1 MTPILDPR
9 NGDIEDDASSTKR
22 RSMLSLAGS
31 LLAEI
36 SLPKLAIAWMLLIG
50 FPGLLLGAAPL
61 LVSIWIAA
69 VWSHAANIFYE
80 ILPVLLLPPLMAIG
94 WFGGRPLLRLAE
106 SSFWS
111 LNALAVQ
118 PAYIV
123 FREGIRHLAE
133 QLLASRI
140 ERGPPRLHFAQ
151 APRRHR
157 VSLICGLGLRRHR
170 SWCGPLRDGS
180 AAWRIL
186 RRCTGWCPSCWRTV
200 LCSSPA
206 ILRWRR

>member
-36 SLPKLAIAWMLLIG
+36 SLPKLAITWMLLVG
-50 FPGLLLGAAPL
+50 FPGLLLGAAPF

-140 ERGPPRLHFAQ
+140 SEARRGSFRAGAAAASGL
-151 APRRHR
+151 
-157 VSLICGLGLRRHR
+157 LICGLGF
-170 SWCGPLRDGS
+170 GV
-180 AAWRIL
+180 I
-186 RRCTGWCPSCWRTV
+186 V
-200 LCSSPA
+200 LVWPA
-206 ILRWRR
+206 TR